1 MTLLHTSDESETRT
15 LTIVGVA
22 IAFLCVV
29 VAGSLYVFD
38 PFAGRAESDISVS
51 IDTPYVGQ
59 GVATGT
65 ALVMHGVTVGQVT
78 GIFSLPEGGV
88 RLNADL
94 NSKSSQGL
102 TDTMKVDYRPINYFG
117 VTGINLSPGSG
128 GQALFDGIRI
138 STIPRGNFTLQTLLT
153 RLGEVTTGVVT
164 PQLIQVIDRATRYT
178 DALNPLVETMLIAAN
193 AVAEVQTVSTE
204 QLLTNATGI
213 SVAFP
218 GFVNSAVKGGDNF
231 IWPANY
237 LKSRDT
243 AIKDI
248 TEEHYRR
255 NYEFLKEANVGL
267 FRSLGQLLR
276 THSADLFPVT
286 EIVRALFGVVPPLI
300 RPADTA
306 QMMAEMRTRFE
317 KMYQGTPEQR
327 ALQVRIV
334 LDSLPGVA
342 APIAA
347 IGGQQ

>member
-1 MTLLHTSDESETRT
+1 MTLLHTTDEIETRT
-15 LTIVGVA
+15 LTIVGAA
-22 IAFLCVV
+22 IALVFTV

-38 PFAGRAESDISVS
+38 PFGGQAEGDISVS
-51 IDTPYVGQ
+51 IDTPYIGQ
-59 GVATGT
+59 GIAPGT

-78 GIFSLPEGGV
+78 GVSSLPGGGV
-88 RLNADL
+88 RLNA
-94 NSKSSQGL
+94 NVQTQSTKGL

-117 VTGINLSPGSG
+117 VTGINLSAGSG
-128 GQALFDGIRI
+128 GQTLYDGIRVR
-138 STIPRGNFTLQTLLT
+138 TVPRGNFTLQALLT

-164 PQLIQVIDRATRYT
+164 PQLIKVIDRATRYT
-178 DALNPLVETMLIAAN
+178 DALNPLIETMLIAAN

-204 QLLTNATGI
+204 RLLTNATGI

-231 IWPANY
+231 IWPATY
-237 LKSRDT
+237 IRAPDT
-243 AIKDI
+243 SIKDI
-248 TEEHYRR
+248 TEEHYGR

-276 THSADLFPVT
+276 SHSADLFPVT

-300 RPADTA
+300 RPVDTA
-306 QMMAEMRTRFE
+306 NLMAELRRRFE

-347 IGGQQ
+347 VGGQ